1 MINFKLTKD
10 INDIVL
16 NKNDSEVFRAKFTE
30 KEINIETLYNAIGIT
45 NKDTISFNANG
56 LSVSEANGEEDAFQK
71 FTVEF
76 IEKLFIE
83 IIKVTNKK

>member
-10 INDIVL
+10 KDDIVL
-16 NKNDSEVFRAKFTE
+16 LKNDSEVFRAKFSE
-30 KEINIETLYNAIGIT
+30 KEINIETIYYAIGIT
-45 NKDTISFNANG
+45 NKDTVSFDVNG
-56 LSVSEANGEEDAFQK
+56 LSVSEAKGEEAAFQK